1 MTGCIGILSCFVK
14 YNRRGNDR
22 CIITEVN
29 PLISYLI
36 AMLGQTS
43 SLSEVPQLVNIS
55 LEMNGSVR
63 TRLGQLIDSIID
75 DVIIL

>member
-1 MTGCIGILSCFVK
+1 MTGCIGTLSCFVK

-22 CIITEVN
+22 YIIIEVN

-36 AMLGQTS
+36 AMLVQTS
-43 SLSEVPQLVNIS
+43 SLSEVPQLFNMT

-63 TRLGQLIDSIID
+63 TKLGQLIDNIIG